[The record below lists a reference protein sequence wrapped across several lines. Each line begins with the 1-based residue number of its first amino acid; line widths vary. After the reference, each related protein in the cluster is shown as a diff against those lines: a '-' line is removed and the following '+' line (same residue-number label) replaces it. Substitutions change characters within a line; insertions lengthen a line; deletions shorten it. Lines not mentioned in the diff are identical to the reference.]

1 MLMCRQAIFI
11 QKNDC
16 DTSLIKSENSIF
28 YKYLDK
34 NFLLILRY
42 NKRDIGTTIF
52 QSQKPSHRLP
62 QAPNS

>member
-28 YKYLDK
+28 YKYLEN

-42 NKRDIGTTIF
+42 NKRDIGSAIF
-52 QSQKPSHRLP
+52 Q
-62 QAPNS
+62 